1 MEREL
6 GYHESK
12 MLVNN
17 ITQALQEKVPIK
29 SPLIKTAEKL
39 QEFIYSVDSEIQK
52 VIFESVEK
60 DEAGNAKLKEGVEK
74 LKTLQDL
81 DIKDF
86 ESFSKKVEE
95 LESQVVKINIEQVS
109 PKRAAFVGS
118 KMVDLDTF
126 LEQSSEVS
134 GKTVVLLQEYF
145 ISKN

>member
-1 MEREL
+1 MEREVS
-6 GYHESK
+6 YHESK

-17 ITQALQEKVPIK
+17 ITQALQEKVPVK
-29 SPLIKTAEKL
+29 SPLIKTADKL
-39 QEFIYSVDSEIQK
+39 QEFIYSVDMEIQK

-60 DEAGNAKLKEGVEK
+60 DEAGKAKLKEGVEK
-74 LKTLQDL
+74 LQTLEDL
-81 DIKDF
+81 DIKDY
-86 ESFSKKVEE
+86 EAFSKKVQE
-95 LESQVVKINIEQVS
+95 LEAQKVTLDIEQVS

-126 LEQSSEVS
+126 LEQSTEVS